1 MEYRLWDVLKSA
13 LQVFVIVIS
22 VNQGH
27 VCMIILLENLCNT
40 MDILCP
46 AQSDK

>member
-1 MEYRLWDVLKSA
+1 MECLKSA
-13 LQVFVIVIS
+13 LQVFVIFIS
-22 VNQGH
+22 INQDR

-46 AQSDK
+46 AQIEK